1 MWLLKTKLL
10 RWLYWSHMFKGG
22 AFDIPHRARG
32 WWHAEGTSAIRLRG
46 VHEEAD
52 SSAHRRKNEPMTTI
66 EAKSSPVCRLHLAQ
80 ERAFPAAR
88 GPAIRTPNRIGS
100 AAPKRAKHVTLEQL
114 RVFVAVAERQHVTR
128 AAAALNVAQSAVSA
142 AIAALEARHG
152 AKLFDRVGRG
162 VELTEA
168 GALFL
173 VEARAVLARVEA
185 AGLVLSE
192 LGNLK
197 RGTLAVHASQTIA
210 SYWLPRHLVAFRH
223 KYPGIDIRLTVGN
236 TAQVAAAVHEGV
248 ADLGFIEGMIE
259 DPMLTKEQVARDQLV
274 IVVGTEHAWSAI
286 DRLEPDRL
294 LETDWVLREP
304 GSGTR
309 STFEAAL
316 QGFGVSPGASRIA
329 LELPSNEV
337 VRAAVEAG
345 LGATAISASVAAPS
359 LEAGLLHRV
368 RFNLP
373 ERDFQVVR
381 HVARRRN
388 RAADAL
394 LSMVTA
400 PFARSSRAP

>member
-1 MWLLKTKLL
+1 
-10 RWLYWSHMFKGG
+10 
-22 AFDIPHRARG
+22 
-32 WWHAEGTSAIRLRG
+32 
-46 VHEEAD
+46 
-52 SSAHRRKNEPMTTI
+52 
-66 EAKSSPVCRLHLAQ
+66 
-80 ERAFPAAR
+80 
-88 GPAIRTPNRIGS
+88 
-100 AAPKRAKHVTLEQL
+100 
-114 RVFVAVAERQHVTR
+114 
-128 AAAALNVAQSAVSA
+128 
-142 AIAALEARHG
+142 
-152 AKLFDRVGRG
+152 
-162 VELTEA
+162 
-168 GALFL
+168 
-173 VEARAVLARVEA
+173 
-185 AGLVLSE
+185 
-192 LGNLK
+192 LK

-223 KYPGIDIRLTVGN
+223 KYPGIDIRLTISN
-236 TAQVAAAVHEGV
+236 TAQVAAAVHEGA
-248 ADLGFIEGMIE
+248 ADLGFVEGMIE
-259 DPMLTKEQVARDQLV
+259 DPMLTKERVARDLLV

-294 LETDWVLREP
+294 IETDWVLREA

-316 QGFGVSPGASRIA
+316 QSFGVSPGASRIA

-381 HVARRRN
+381 HVARRCS

-400 PFARSSRAP
+400 PVGRSSRAP

>member
-1 MWLLKTKLL
+1 M
-10 RWLYWSHMFKGG
+10 
-22 AFDIPHRARG
+22 
-32 WWHAEGTSAIRLRG
+32 
-46 VHEEAD
+46 
-52 SSAHRRKNEPMTTI
+52 
-66 EAKSSPVCRLHLAQ
+66 
-80 ERAFPAAR
+80 
-88 GPAIRTPNRIGS
+88 
-100 AAPKRAKHVTLEQL
+100 TLEQL

-128 AAAALNVAQSAVSA
+128 AAAVLNVAQSAVSA
-142 AIAALEARHG
+142 AIAALEARHDVE
-152 AKLFDRVGRG
+152 LFHRVGRG

-173 VEARAVLARVEA
+173 VEARALLARAEA

-223 KYPGIDIRLTVGN
+223 KYPGIDIRLTISN
-236 TAQVAAAVHEGV
+236 TAQVAAAVHEG
-248 ADLGFIEGMIE
+248 ATDLGFVEGMIE
-259 DPMLTKEQVARDQLV
+259 DPMLTKERVARDLLV

-294 LETDWVLREP
+294 IETDWVLREA

-316 QGFGVSPGASRIA
+316 QSFGVSPGASRIA

-381 HVARRRN
+381 HVARRCS

-400 PFARSSRAP
+400 PVGRSSRAP